1 MSIIV
6 RNRTRTFW
14 GYMLGNEIKKL
25 RTSRGIVQRMV
36 AARLDVD
43 SAYIS
48 KMESEEKPVSRSYIN
63 RLAELFEVSQKELEI
78 IWLADRVL
86 EVLAN
91 EPYAKEVLSIVK
103 KKLSEGTSGGHA
115 SI

>member
-1 MSIIV
+1 MI
-6 RNRTRTFW
+6 
-14 GYMLGNEIKKL
+14 GDEIKKL

-48 KMESEEKPVSRSYIN
+48 KMESEEKPVSRSYIGK
-63 RLAELFEVSQKELEI
+63 LAELFEVSQKELEI

-86 EVLAN
+86 DVLGN
-91 EPYAKEVLSIVK
+91 EPYAKEVLTIVK
-103 KKLSEGTSGGHA
+103 KKLAGGA
-115 SI
+115 A

>member
-1 MSIIV
+1 MI
-6 RNRTRTFW
+6 
-14 GYMLGNEIKKL
+14 GDEIKKL

-48 KMESEEKPVSRSYIN
+48 KMESEEKPVSRSYISK
-63 RLAELFEVSQKELEI
+63 LAELFEVSQKELEI

-86 EVLAN
+86 DVLGN
-91 EPYAKEVLSIVK
+91 EPYAKEVLTIVK
-103 KKLSEGTSGGHA
+103 KKLAEGTA
-115 SI
+115 